1 LHAKHIYYY
10 CDSYCVVFNG
20 FNGKFWK

>member
-20 FNGKFWK
+20 FNGKF